1 MSFCYHQQARY
12 QKSIS
17 PVILE
22 HYSYV
27 PYSSVC
33 CVLLGHKE
41 AHPSLPIF
49 FFFCLFYQCYI
60 VLFQIYGCDYSFS
73 FICLNFLGCIHFV
86 PKLNEY

>member
-1 MSFCYHQQARY
+1 MSFCYHQQATY

-27 PYSSVC
+27 SYSSVY

-49 FFFCLFYQCYI
+49 IFFA
-60 VLFQIYGCDYSFS
+60 FS
-73 FICLNFLGCIHFV
+73 ISII
-86 PKLNEY
+86 